1 MSHDTR
7 FTDMAK
13 PSIGKDFLKITY
25 KIKPKGMSSS
35 SEKEAPE
42 DEMENDGEQE
52 GDLATKLREAADLV
66 DEGSYEEAMNL
77 IEEAQEM
84 CSDYCDSEG
93 ESEDESEMGM
103 D

>member
-25 KIKPKGMSSS
+25 KIKPKGMSAK
-35 SEKEAPE
+35 SEKEEPE
-42 DEMENDGEQE
+42 DEMEDEGGGE
-52 GDLATKLREAADLV
+52 LSAKLREAADLV
-66 DEGSYEEAMNL
+66 DEGMHEEALSL
-77 IEEAQEM
+77 IEEAADM
-84 CSDYCDSEG
+84 CAEYSGS
-93 ESEDESEMGM
+93 ESEDESEMDM